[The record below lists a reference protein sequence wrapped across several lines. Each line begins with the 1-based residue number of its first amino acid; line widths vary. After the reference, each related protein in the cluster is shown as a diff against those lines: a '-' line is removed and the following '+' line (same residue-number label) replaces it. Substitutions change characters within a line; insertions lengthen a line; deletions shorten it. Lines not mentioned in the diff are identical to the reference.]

1 MNVVDTSGYANEKY
15 SVGQSVARTEDPRLL
30 TGGGRYTDDLDLPG
44 QLHAVMVRSPIAHG
58 EIRGFDAAPALALPG
73 VLAVYTAADMAAAG
87 YGNLPCKLGIK
98 SHDGTPLFVPP
109 KTPLATGRVRHLGD
123 PIAVVVAE
131 TRAAAQDGAE
141 AVGLDLEPL
150 PAVASIDAALAEGA
164 PLIWDGAAN
173 NTCLDWKGG
182 DWEAVDAAFAKAAH
196 VTRLKLDNN
205 RIAVV
210 AMEPRAAVAEY
221 DGASE
226 RFTLHVGVQGLFG
239 LSRGLAN
246 DILKVPVDKVRVRSY
261 DVGGSF
267 GMKSPPYPEYVTIL
281 HAARALGRPV
291 KWRDD
296 RSESFLSDQA
306 GRDSR
311 VEAELALDA
320 DGTFLAARITGIA
333 NMGAYCSTVGPNIQ
347 AVNVHK
353 NLPSVYRI
361 PAIAVHTRCVFTNMT
376 QIAAY
381 RGAGRPEANYYMEA
395 LIDQAARETGHDRI
409 ELRRRNMIPAGA
421 FPYKSASGQTY
432 DSGDFP
438 AVLDEALAL
447 ADWQGFAERR
457 RQSEAAGRLRGLG
470 IATYLEVTAPPNPE
484 MGGIRFE
491 ADGSVSIITGTKDYG
506 QGHASAF
513 AQVLVD
519 KLNVPFD
526 RIRLIQGDSDELLA
540 GGGTGGSRSIMA
552 SGAAIVAAGDEV
564 IAKGRQIAAH
574 VLETAVEDIEF
585 ERGSFVVAGTD
596 RAIGIMD
603 LAAQLRGGLDL
614 PDDVPASLDAAL
626 VADGV
631 PSSFPN
637 GCHVC
642 EVEIDP
648 DTGTVDIQ
656 RYNMV
661 DDFGVLVNPMLVEG
675 QCHGGVVQGIGQA
688 LMEHAVFDDDGQLLT
703 GSLMDYAMPRAD
715 QAPSFGF
722 ASHPVPATTN
732 PLGVKGCGEAGVS
745 GALPAVMGAVNDALA
760 NAGATPVTM
769 PATAEKIWR
778 ALAAR
783 G

>member
-1 MNVVDTSGYANEKY
+1 MTVIDTSGHENEKY
-15 SVGQSVARTEDPRLL
+15 AIGQPVARSEDPRLL
-30 TGGGRYTDDLDLPG
+30 TGDGQYTDDLNLPD

-58 EIRGFDAAPALALPG
+58 IINAIDVDGALAVPG
-73 VLAVYTAADMAAAG
+73 VRAVYTAADMTAAG

-98 SHDGTPLFVPP
+98 NQDGTPLFVPP
-109 KTPLATGRVRHLGD
+109 KAPLAAGRVRHLGD
-123 PIAVVVAE
+123 PVAVVVADSRE
-131 TRAAAQDGAE
+131 AARDGME
-141 AVGLDLEPL
+141 AVLLDLEPL
-150 PAVASIDAALAEGA
+150 PAVASIDAALADGA
-164 PLIWDGAAN
+164 PAVWEEVAN

-182 DWEAVDAAFAKAAH
+182 DWDAVEAAFARAAH

-221 DGASE
+221 DSGSE

-246 DILKVPVDKVRVRSY
+246 DILNVPVEKVRVRSY

-267 GMKSPPYPEYVTIL
+267 GMKSPPYPEYVAIL
-281 HAARALGRPV
+281 HAARELGRPV

-320 DGTFLAARITGIA
+320 QGNFLAARITGVA

-376 QIAAY
+376 QVAAY
-381 RGAGRPEANYYMEA
+381 RGAGRPEANYYMEC

-421 FPYKSASGQTY
+421 FPFKSASGQTY
-432 DSGDFP
+432 DSGDFA
-438 AVLDEALAL
+438 AVMDEALAM
-447 ADWQGFAERR
+447 ADWNGFDARR
-457 RQSEAAGRLRGLG
+457 RQSLAAGRLRGRG

-491 ADGSVSIITGTKDYG
+491 ADGTVSIVTGTKDYG

-526 RIRLIQGDSDELLA
+526 RIRLKQGDSDELLA

-552 SGAAIVAAGDEV
+552 SGTAIVAAGDEV
-564 IAKGRQIAAH
+564 ISRGRRIAAH

-585 ERGSFVVAGTD
+585 ERGRFVVAGTD
-596 RAIGIMD
+596 RAIGIME
-603 LAAQLRGGLDL
+603 LAERVRAGLEL

-637 GCHVC
+637 GCHIC

-648 DTGTVDIQ
+648 ETGTVSIQ

-661 DDFGVLVNPMLVEG
+661 DDFGVLVNPLLVEG

-688 LMEHAVFDDDGQLLT
+688 LMEHAVFDRDGQLLT
-703 GSLMDYAMPRAD
+703 GSLMDYSVPRAD
-715 QAPSFGF
+715 HAPSFGF

-745 GALPAVMGAVNDALA
+745 GALPAVMGAINDALTA
-760 NAGATPVTM
+760 AGAQPVTM
-769 PATAEKIWR
+769 PATPEKIWR
-778 ALAAR
+778 ALDGR
-783 G
+783 I

>member
-15 SVGQSVARTEDPRLL
+15 SVGQPVARSEDPRLL
-30 TGGGRYTDDLDLPG
+30 TGGGRYTDDINLAD
-44 QLHAVMVRSPIAHG
+44 QLYAVMVRSPLAHA
-58 EIRGFDAAPALALPG
+58 EIRGIDAGPALALPG
-73 VLAVYTAADMAAAG
+73 VRAVYTAADMAAAG
-87 YGNLPCKLGIK
+87 YGNLPCKLAIRNQDD
-98 SHDGTPLFVPP
+98 SPLFVPP
-109 KTPLATGRVRHLGD
+109 KPPLASGRVRHLGD
-123 PIAVVVAE
+123 PVAVVVADS
-131 TRAAAQDGAE
+131 RSAALDGAE
-141 AVGLDLEPL
+141 AVALDLEEL
-150 PAVASIDAALAEGA
+150 PAVGSIEAALAEGA
-164 PLIWDGAAN
+164 PVIWDGAPDN
-173 NTCLDWKGG
+173 ICLDWKGG
-182 DWEAVDAAFAKAAH
+182 DGAAVDAAFASAAH
-196 VTRLKLDNN
+196 VTKLSLENN

-221 DGASE
+221 DRDSE

-246 DILKVPVDKVRVRSY
+246 DLLKVPVEKVRVRSY

-267 GMKSPPYPEYVTIL
+267 GMKSAPYPEYIAIL

-291 KWRDD
+291 KWCDQ

-306 GRDSR
+306 GRDSK

-320 DGTFLAARITGIA
+320 EGTFLAARITGIA
-333 NMGAYCSTVGPNIQ
+333 NLGAYVSPVGPNIQ

-376 QIAAY
+376 QVAAY
-381 RGAGRPEANYYMEA
+381 RGAGRPEANYYMEC
-395 LIDQAARETGHDRI
+395 LIDQAARETGHDRV

-421 FPYKSASGQTY
+421 FPFKSASGQTY

-438 AVLDEALAL
+438 GVLDEALTL
-447 ADWQGFAERR
+447 ADWQGFAARR
-457 RQSEAAGRLRGLG
+457 QQSEAAGRLRGLG

-491 ADGSVSIITGTKDYG
+491 QDGTVSIVTGTKDYG

-513 AQVLVD
+513 AQVLVS
-519 KLNVPFD
+519 KLGVPFEL
-526 RIRLIQGDSDELLA
+526 IRLKQGDSDELLA

-552 SGAAIVAAGDEV
+552 SGTAIVVAGDEV
-564 IAKGRQIAAH
+564 IAKGRQIAGQ
-574 VLETAVEDIEF
+574 VLEAAAEDIVF
-585 ERGSFVVAGTD
+585 EQGRFTIAGTD
-596 RAIGIMD
+596 RSIGIME
-603 LAAQLRGGLDL
+603 LSERLRAGIAL
-614 PDDVPASLDAAL
+614 PDDVPASLDTEL

-637 GCHVC
+637 GCHIC

-648 DTGTVDIQ
+648 ETGVVDIQ

-688 LMEHAVFDDDGQLLT
+688 LMEHSVFDAEGQLIT

-732 PLGVKGCGEAGVS
+732 PLGVKGCGEAGTS

-760 NAGATPVTM
+760 TAGAGPVTM
-769 PATAEKIWR
+769 PATTEKIWR
-778 ALAAR
+778 ALAGR
-783 G
+783 